1 MDIKQTFR
9 RLWEAACMDMPTRP
23 SVTVTEEH
31 FQLTITGNE
40 AKWSEL
46 TTAAGVPA
54 TAQRAIEGDVLT
66 CRWPSHADAIFGK
79 DGMIAQMLPNYEVRL
94 PQLHMAR
101 LVQRSIE
108 WNEPVVVEAGT
119 GVGKS
124 YAYAAIAMAM
134 NKRILISTS
143 NKALQM
149 QLYRKDIPFLA
160 TLFPGK
166 SVALAQGKGNYACR
180 LKCDKGLPNQALA
193 AWYDNTDSGN
203 VEEIDFAVD
212 WKQLATMTVDDDCG
226 GRHCAFYADCF
237 YYDAKAARQAADV
250 VITNHA
256 LLCLHQLHPSAG
268 ILPNV
273 DLIVVDEAHKLADY
287 ARNAI
292 GVEFRLGA
300 MVRTIDLA
308 QGLVEEPDAYNETT
322 LLAVQFE
329 RVVQDYLHNA
339 RDPKGN
345 IPAQVGLNQA
355 VLTGG
360 AALAES
366 LRELADEVWGE
377 GNLPV
382 DTEGRKRARR
392 AQRIRSLGDKVA
404 AIAAPNDLVRWIESA
419 SDAIT
424 LKAAPS
430 DVSRFIAEMAGV
442 VTPVTSAAETPTYTH
457 CARCHRT
464 LTADKVAVLDG
475 QPFGPECIKYVDELG
490 DAETVLLADWLAMD
504 HAPAAV
510 TSVTSGGRAIVF
522 CSATLAAP
530 ELTTFLRE
538 AGLPDALRMVAASP
552 FNYADNA
559 MLYLPN
565 GASPQPTDA
574 AWRDWVVEEMDR
586 LVVASGGGAFLLFTS
601 NAMMNYA
608 AQTLRA
614 LWINRF
620 NVMVQGELPKLE
632 IAKRFRDDG
641 NAVLFATKSFFE
653 GVSIDGAALR
663 LVVVDKMPF
672 EAPNPLSAAMEA
684 DALDFARNHGY
695 SGKALEMYPFDSLRV
710 PKMIIE
716 LKQAAGRLIRTA
728 TDTGVIAVLDSRI
741 RATQYGRNKVIP
753 AMPPA
758 PLLSNAGVVADFLR
772 KQRRPKVVVPS
783 ITTADRA
790 ALAAVEMK
798 RNGKVAPAAITMT
811 THFAALPV
819 AKAVKVEDDGDV
831 LWA

>member
-1 MDIKQTFR
+1 MDT
-9 RLWEAACMDMPTRP
+9 PTRP
-23 SVTVTEEH
+23 SVTVTEGN

-40 AKWSEL
+40 AKWDEL
-46 TTAAGVPA
+46 TQAAGVPA
-54 TAQRAIEGDVLT
+54 TATRTIEGDVLT
-66 CRWPSHADAIFGK
+66 CRWPSHADAIFGAN
-79 DGMIAQMLPNYEVRL
+79 GMIAQRLANYEVRL

-108 WNEPVVVEAGT
+108 WGEPVVVEAGT

-134 NKRILISTS
+134 DKRILISTS

-166 SVALAQGKGNYACR
+166 SVALAQGKSNYACR

-193 AWYDNTDSGN
+193 TWYDNTDSGN
-203 VEEIDFAVD
+203 VEEIDFPVD
-212 WKQLATMTVDDDCG
+212 WKQLASMTVDDDCG

-237 YYDAKAARQAADV
+237 YYDAKAKRQVADV

-256 LLCLHQLHPSAG
+256 LLCLHQLHPQAG
-268 ILPNV
+268 ILPNA
-273 DLIVVDEAHKLADY
+273 DLVVVDEAHKLADY

-308 QGLVEEPDAYNETT
+308 QELVEEPDAYNETM

-329 RVVQDYLHNA
+329 RHVQNYLHDA
-339 RDPKGN
+339 RDAKGN
-345 IPAQVGLNQA
+345 IPAQVGLNQTT
-355 VLTGG
+355 LTGG
-360 AALAES
+360 LALAQALYS
-366 LRELADEVWGE
+366 LADEVWNE
-377 GNLPV
+377 GDLPV
-382 DTEGRKRARR
+382 DTEERKRARR
-392 AQRIRSLGDKVA
+392 AQRIRTLGDKVA
-404 AIAAPNDLVRWIESA
+404 ALAEPRELVRWIESA

-430 DVSRFIAEMAGV
+430 DVSRFIGEMAGV
-442 VTPVTSAAETPTYTH
+442 VTPVTSVEAPRYTH
-457 CARCHRT
+457 CTRCNRT

-475 QPFGPECIKYVDELG
+475 KPFGPECIKHIDELG

-504 HAPAAV
+504 HSEAV
-510 TSVTSGGRAIVF
+510 VTPVTSGGRAIVF

-530 ELTTFLRE
+530 DLTTFLRE

-552 FNYADNA
+552 FDYANNA

-565 GASPQPTDA
+565 GAAPAPTDA
-574 AWRDWVVEEMDR
+574 SWRDFVVEEMDR

-632 IAKRFRDDG
+632 IAKRFRADG

-672 EAPNPLSAAMEA
+672 EAPNPLAAAMEA
-684 DALDFARNHGY
+684 DALEYARNHGY
-695 SGKALEMYPFDSLRV
+695 NGKALEMYPFDNLRV

-758 PLLSNAGVVADFLR
+758 PLLSNADVVVDFLR
-772 KQRRPKVVVPS
+772 KQRRPKVDVTQVTP
-783 ITTADRA
+783 ADRA
-790 ALAAVEMK
+790 MAALLTTPTSA
-798 RNGKVAPAAITMT
+798 GKSKPAATLA
-811 THFAALPV
+811 THFAAMPA
-819 AKAVKVEDDGDV
+819 AKAVQVEDDGDV